1 MDSSSLL
8 EVLQLSGHPLGML
21 GNVLGGRRETQCSYF
36 IEYLNICQVWG
47 RRLYFLYLGQVFNR
61 TPVYKVRG

>member
-21 GNVLGGRRETQCSYF
+21 GNVLGEDERHSAVILLST
-36 IEYLNICQVWG
+36 
-47 RRLYFLYLGQVFNR
+47 
-61 TPVYKVRG
+61 